1 MSAVGAVAP
10 QDTAGVVVGTIN
22 KSRVDEANSIVTK
35 YSAFAFGGGVIPFP
49 LMDVVAV
56 SGIQLK
62 MLGDLAK
69 TYEIEFLE
77 NWGKS
82 AISAV
87 IGGAGP
93 HALAAGIV
101 GSLVKAI
108 PVFGSTIGFATMPML
123 SAAATYAVGKV
134 FIQHFESGGTFIDFD
149 VASARVL
156 FREQFT
162 IAKKMFAK
170 RPPVVDS
177 VANGFVKAPMQ
188 SVAKARAYLDKR
200 VQAKHAKTAAAAPPV
215 VVVEVPVEA
224 PAPVKKPRAKRAKAA
239 VPATRKF
246 DPAAVVEGEAPV
258 KTRRRRVAKPA
269 ASSI

>member
-1 MSAVGAVAP
+1 MSAVDVATPQVARDAGA
-10 QDTAGVVVGTIN
+10 GRIN
-22 KSRVDEANSIVTK
+22 KSRIDEANSIVTK

-69 TYEIEFLE
+69 TYEVEFLE

-93 HALAAGIV
+93 HALAAGVV

-156 FREQFT
+156 FREQFA

-177 VANGFVKAPMQ
+177 FAKAPMQ

-200 VQAKHAKTAAAAPPV
+200 VKAKHAQAQAAPAA
-215 VVVEVPVEA
+215 VVEAVAPVEA
-224 PAPVKKPRAKRAKAA
+224 PVPVKKPRAKRAKAA

-246 DPAAVVEGEAPV
+246 DPATAVEGEAPV

>member
-1 MSAVGAVAP
+1 MSAVGAATPQVAS
-10 QDTAGVVVGTIN
+10 DAGVGTIN
-22 KSRVDEANSIVTK
+22 KSRIDEANSIVTK

-69 TYEIEFLE
+69 TYEVEFLE

-93 HALAAGIV
+93 HALAVGIV

-156 FREQFT
+156 FREQFAV
-162 IAKKMFAK
+162 AKKMFAK
-170 RPPVVDS
+170 RPPAVDS
-177 VANGFVKAPMQ
+177 VTNGFVKAPMQ

-200 VQAKHAKTAAAAPPV
+200 VKAKHAKAPEAPVVEAAAPT
-215 VVVEVPVEA
+215 

-258 KTRRRRVAKPA
+258 KTRRRRVAKAA

>member
-1 MSAVGAVAP
+1 MSAIGAAPPAGIRDVG
-10 QDTAGVVVGTIN
+10 VGTIN
-22 KSRVDEANSIVTK
+22 KSRIDEANSIVTK

-69 TYEIEFLE
+69 NYEIEFLE

-87 IGGAGP
+87 IGAAGP

-156 FREQFT
+156 FKEQFAV
-162 IAKKMFAK
+162 AKKMFAK
-170 RPPVVDS
+170 RPPAVDE
-177 VANGFVKAPMQ
+177 VANGFVRAPMQ

-200 VQAKHAKTAAAAPPV
+200 VKGKQAKAP
-215 VVVEVPVEA
+215 EA
-224 PAPVKKPRAKRAKAA
+224 PAPVAEAASVDAPVPVKKPRAKRAKAA

-246 DPAAVVEGEAPV
+246 DPAAAVDGEAPV

>member
-1 MSAVGAVAP
+1 MSAIGAARTGIS
-10 QDTAGVVVGTIN
+10 DVGTIN
-22 KSRVDEANSIVTK
+22 KSRIDEANSIVTK

-69 TYEIEFLE
+69 NYEIEFLE

-162 IAKKMFAK
+162 LAKKMFAK
-170 RPPVVDS
+170 RPPAVDE
-177 VANGFVKAPMQ
+177 VANGFVRAPMQ

-200 VQAKHAKTAAAAPPV
+200 VKGKQAKAPEAPVAEAA
-215 VVVEVPVEA
+215 PVEA

-246 DPAAVVEGEAPV
+246 DPAAAVEGEAPV

>member
-1 MSAVGAVAP
+1 MSAVDAAALQGTP
-10 QDTAGVVVGTIN
+10 DVGLGRIN
-22 KSRVDEANSIVTK
+22 KSRIDEANSIVTK

-93 HALAAGIV
+93 HALAVGVV
-101 GSLVKAI
+101 GSLIKAI

-156 FREQFT
+156 FREQFA

-170 RPPVVDS
+170 RPPALDS

-200 VQAKHAKTAAAAPPV
+200 VKAKQAKAPEAPVVEAAA
-215 VVVEVPVEA
+215 PVEA

>member
-1 MSAVGAVAP
+1 MSAASAS
-10 QDTAGVVVGTIN
+10 VGTIN
-22 KSRVDEANSIVTK
+22 KSRIEEANSIVTK

-93 HALAAGIV
+93 HALAAGVV

-108 PVFGSTIGFATMPML
+108 PVFGSTIGFATMPVL

-156 FREQFT
+156 FREQFDV
-162 IAKKMFAK
+162 AKKMFTK
-170 RPPVVDS
+170 RPPIVS
-177 VANGFVKAPMQ
+177 EAAEGIVKAPMQ

-200 VQAKHAKTAAAAPPV
+200 MKGKRAAPA
-215 VVVEVPVEA
+215 VVEEAAA
-224 PAPVKKPRAKRAKAA
+224 PAPVTEAVAPKKPRAKRVKKAA

-246 DPAAVVEGEAPV
+246 DADAAADGVAGEAAAPV